1 VGVDVRA
8 RALKIERIDRTL
20 VWTIARPEAKNA
32 LNRETMDLLIR
43 ALDDAA
49 KDPTLRAVVITGEGD
64 AFVSGGDLR
73 ELRDATTHGQA
84 EEFSR
89 AGAELC
95 AKLEELPVP
104 VIAAIPGPAFGGG
117 AELALAC
124 DLRVADTR
132 ARLSFRQVRM
142 GVTTAWGTI
151 PRLINL
157 VGRGTAARLLYTS
170 HEISAAEARATGL
183 VDEVVAN
190 GSCVEVAIAWA
201 LDVTQGSPSAIAS
214 MKALLRSACAPTEAL
229 AAEERRRFVDTWT
242 AADHAEAMNA
252 YFERRPP
259 KWRDR
264 S

>member
-1 VGVDVRA
+1 MRA

-32 LNRETMDLLIR
+32 LNRDTMGLLLQ
-43 ALDDAA
+43 AVSDAA
-49 KDPTLRAVVITGEGD
+49 KDPTLRAVVLTGEGD

-73 ELRDATTHGQA
+73 ELRDATTPAQA

-89 AGAELC
+89 VGAELC
-95 AKLEELPVP
+95 EKLEALPVP
-104 VIAAIPGPAFGGG
+104 VIAAMPGPAFGGG

-124 DLRVADTR
+124 DLRIADTR
-132 ARLSFRQVRM
+132 ARISFRQVRL
-142 GVTTAWGTI
+142 GVTTAWGSI
-151 PRLINL
+151 ARLVAL

-170 HEISAAEARATGL
+170 HEISAAESKAMGL

-201 LDVTQGSPSAIAS
+201 LDVTQGSPAAIAS
-214 MKALLRSACAPTEAL
+214 MKALLRTACAPANAL
-229 AAEERRRFVDTWT
+229 AVEERRRFVETWT
-242 AADHAEAMNA
+242 GLDHAEAMNA

>member
-1 VGVDVRA
+1 MRA

-20 VWTIARPEAKNA
+20 VWTITRPEAKNA
-32 LNRETMDLLIR
+32 LNRETMELLTQ
-43 ALDDAA
+43 AVDDAA

-73 ELRDATTHGQA
+73 ELRDATTPEHA
-84 EEFSR
+84 TEFSV
-89 AGAELC
+89 AGSELC
-95 AKLEELPVP
+95 AKLAALPVP
-104 VIAAIPGPAFGGG
+104 VIAALPGPAFGGG

-132 ARLSFRQVRM
+132 ARISFRQVRM
-142 GVTTAWGTI
+142 GVTTAWGTV
-151 PRLINL
+151 PRLVSL

-170 HEISAAEARATGL
+170 HEISAPDAKAIGL

-190 GSCVEVAIAWA
+190 GSCTEVAIAWA
-201 LDVTQGSPSAIAS
+201 LDVTQGSPAAIAS
-214 MKALLRSACAPTEAL
+214 MKALLEEACAPTRAL
-229 AAEERRRFVDTWT
+229 SALERRRFVETWT
-242 AADHAEAMNA
+242 GPDHAEAMNA